1 MDADTLSALR
11 HSIQKWE
18 MIIAGV
24 GGDDADLN
32 CALCR
37 KFFNDPDFAKIALSR
52 RAPDSR
58 DAMFA
63 LPTAT
68 GCAVFYRM
76 PAA

>member
-32 CALCR
+32 CALCQKWR
-37 KFFNDPDFAKIALSR
+37 NSLGPSCME
-52 RAPDSR
+52 PNS
-58 DAMFA
+58 
-63 LPTAT
+63 
-68 GCAVFYRM
+68 
-76 PAA
+76 